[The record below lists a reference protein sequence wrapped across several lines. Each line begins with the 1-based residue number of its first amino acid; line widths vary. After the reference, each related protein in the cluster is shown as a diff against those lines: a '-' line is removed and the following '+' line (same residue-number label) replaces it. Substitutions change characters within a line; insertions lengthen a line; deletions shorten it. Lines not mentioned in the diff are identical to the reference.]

1 MTQETKTSITLRGIA
16 ASPGIHIGAVVV
28 HDSKLTAETL
38 RKIPRSKVKGE
49 IAKLEGAIDRAK
61 AEIAGLRE
69 KIATTLDE
77 AHAAIFDPHLL
88 FVEDPAFHQK
98 VAGRIREHRETA
110 AHAVHG
116 VIQELARQ
124 FEAMKDAYIASRAS
138 DIVDVGNRIVRQL
151 STNGYTPSMEHHS
164 PSEDVIIFARDLS
177 PSDTAQMDHRRVKA
191 FAMEIGGP
199 TSHTAIL
206 AKGLEIPAVVGLGAL
221 LHHVDGST
229 MAIVDGYEGRVIVN
243 PTADEIRQA
252 KARRRRHQTKERSL
266 QKLRKLPA
274 ETIDGYRVELSANLE
289 FPDELPHVIEHG
301 AAGVGLFRTEFLY
314 FHHADWPSEEDQ
326 FELYKRVLE
335 SIAPNGVIFRTLDVG
350 GDKFFSEL
358 SPRDEQ
364 NPFLGLRAIRFCLEH
379 PAVFKTQLRALLRAS
394 AFGRAKIMFPMISS
408 PSELHAAR
416 NLLDV
421 ARGELTAEG
430 IAFDPNIEIGIM
442 IEIPSAALI
451 ADQFAAQVDF
461 FSIGTNDLIQ
471 YTLAVDRANERVAS
485 LYDPCH
491 PAVLRLIRMVID
503 AAHRAGIWVGVC
515 GEMASNPQMALLLVG
530 MGIDELS
537 MGALSIPG
545 IKFLLRNIRLSEAR
559 RLATEIHPLGSS
571 QEIRAH
577 IEQAFGRL
585 KRTRS

>member
-1 MTQETKTSITLRGIA
+1 MTNAPKASVSIKGIA
-16 ASPGIHIGAVVV
+16 VSPGIHIGRVVI
-28 HDSKLTAETL
+28 HDSFLPAEPL
-38 RKIPRSKVKGE
+38 RRISASKVKQE
-49 IAKLEGAIDRAK
+49 IVALDAAMGRAK
-61 AEIAGLRE
+61 TEISGLRA
-69 KIATTLDE
+69 KISATLDE

-88 FVEDPAFHQK
+88 FLEDPAFRQR
-98 VAGRIREHRETA
+98 VVERIRERRQGA
-110 AHAVHG
+110 DYAVLG

-124 FEAMKDAYIASRAS
+124 FEAMKDEYISSRSS
-138 DIVDVGNRIVRQL
+138 DILDVGNRIARQL
-151 STNGYTPSMEHHS
+151 SSNGRPVEEHPS
-164 PSEDVIIFARDLS
+164 PAEDIIVFARDLS

-221 LHHVDGST
+221 LHHVDGPT
-229 MAIVDGYEGRVIVN
+229 MAIVDGYEGFVVVN
-243 PTADEIRQA
+243 PTADDIRSA
-252 KARRRRHQTKERSL
+252 KARRRRHQVKERSL
-266 QKLRKLPA
+266 QKLRRLPA

-289 FPDELPHVIEHG
+289 FPEEIPHVLDHG

-326 FELYKRVLE
+326 FQLYRKVLE
-335 SIAPNGVIFRTLDVG
+335 SIAPNSVIFRTLDVG

-358 SPRDEQ
+358 SIRDEQ
-364 NPFLGLRAIRFCLEH
+364 NPFLGLRAIRFCLEN

-394 AFGRAKIMFPMISS
+394 AFGRAKIMFPMVSS
-408 PSELHAAR
+408 IKELRAAR
-416 NLLDV
+416 KLLDE
-421 ARGELTAEG
+421 ARGELDSEG
-430 IAFDPNIEIGIM
+430 IAFDPKIEIGIM
-442 IEIPSAALI
+442 IEIPSAALT
-451 ADQFAAQVDF
+451 ADQFASEVDF

-491 PAVLRLIRMVID
+491 PAVLRLIRMSVD

-515 GEMASNPQMALLLVG
+515 GEMAANPQMALLLVG

-545 IKFLLRNIRLSEAR
+545 IKFLIRNIRLSEAR
-559 RLATEIHPLGSS
+559 RLASEIQPLGSS
-571 QEIRAH
+571 QEIRDH
-577 IEQAFGRL
+577 IEQAFRRL
-585 KRTRS
+585 KRTRA